1 MSTLDI
7 TTAIQSN
14 EIKNGASL
22 LSVTKTGI
30 EVVFDNSKDTEQG
43 LSALDNFTNN
53 RFDDTGYY
61 TSTGTPS

>member
-7 TTAIQSN
+7 TQAIQSN

-22 LSVTKTGI
+22 LLVTKTGL

-43 LSALDNFTNN
+43 LSSLDSFTNN
-53 RFDDTGYY
+53 RFDDTSYY
-61 TSTGTPS
+61 VPRGTPS